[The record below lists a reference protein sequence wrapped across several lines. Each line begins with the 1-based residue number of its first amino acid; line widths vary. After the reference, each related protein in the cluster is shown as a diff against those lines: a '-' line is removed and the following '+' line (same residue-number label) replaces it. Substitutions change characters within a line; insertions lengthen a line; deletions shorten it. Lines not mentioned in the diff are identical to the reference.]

1 MNIYNIERG
10 AIMLKIHLKNLYD
23 CINTIAAKH
32 ESEGVDR
39 SEWFY
44 TEKEFEDLKQNT
56 ENRIL

>member
-1 MNIYNIERG
+1 
-10 AIMLKIHLKNLYD
+10 MLKIHLKNLYD

-44 TEKEFEDLKQNT
+44 TEKEFEELKQNT
-56 ENRIL
+56 DKRIL